1 MFQSFWWFHF
11 PFLVVSILQENLI
24 SWIGDGFFN
33 RATFKEGMNIFLND
47 WLSYAEMSK
56 PAKFHGVYDPSPS
69 QTKVSMVGIFGWLKS
84 QHLSCFFP
92 LFFSPENRMSSPCS
106 SLRPDAVRSIGAG
119 RTITVQR
126 LEALW
131 RTATWPVWRHRR
143 RRRDGMGWEDITIRT
158 RMNKPPGKRLHTYGK
173 IHHFLSVNQLF
184 RLGHVQ

>member
-33 RATFKEGMNIFLND
+33 RATFKEGMNIFFND

-92 LFFSPENRMSSPCS
+92 LFFPRKIAWVHHVPRCDPTPSGR
-106 SLRPDAVRSIGAG
+106 LARAG
-119 RTITVQR
+119 R
-126 LEALW
+126 L
-131 RTATWPVWRHRR
+131 RR
-143 RRRDGMGWEDITIRT
+143 RGSRLCGEQLPGRFDATGGDEGMGWDE
-158 RMNKPPGKRLHTYGK
+158 K
-173 IHHFLSVNQLF
+173 ISQS
-184 RLGHVQ
+184 GHVWTNPLVNVYIPMERSTIFYR